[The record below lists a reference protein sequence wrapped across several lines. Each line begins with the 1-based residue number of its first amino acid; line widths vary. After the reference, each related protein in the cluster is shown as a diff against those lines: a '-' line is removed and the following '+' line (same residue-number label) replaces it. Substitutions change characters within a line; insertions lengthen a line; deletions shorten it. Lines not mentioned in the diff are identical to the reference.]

1 MEKKVIW
8 REEDRKAFIWQDGNM
23 DMSWGYEGEG
33 WWYKKSNWRRIFP
46 MELGNKG
53 EEDVVKIENR

>member
-1 MEKKVIW
+1 MKEKT
-8 REEDRKAFIWQDGNM
+8 DGV
-23 DMSWGYEGEG
+23 
-33 WWYKKSNWRRIFP
+33 KKSNWRRIFP